1 MLRQREESDGE
12 RKDEEKRDGERR
24 GVYRAIEL
32 S

>member
-12 RKDEEKRDGERR
+12 RKDEEKRDGARR